1 MHIIICLDDKNG
13 IRFNGRR
20 QSKDRL
26 LCQRILEITK
36 GSALWMNA
44 DSAKLFPP
52 ERVNVDENFL
62 ELAGDG
68 EYCFAETDDFLR
80 HESFIEK
87 VIVYRWNR
95 VYPSDVKI
103 NMGFL
108 EGKRL
113 VGTSEF
119 KGNSHEKI
127 TEERYE

>member
-20 QSKDRL
+20 QSKDCL

-36 GSALWMNA
+36 DSALWMNA
-44 DSAKLFPP
+44 DSAKLFPS

-68 EYCFAETDDFLR
+68 GYCFAETDDFLR
-80 HESFIEK
+80 HENSIEK

>member
-20 QSKDRL
+20 QSKDSI
-26 LCQRILEITK
+26 LCDRILEITK

-44 DSAKLFPP
+44 YSAKLFPS

-62 ELAGDG
+62 ERAGDG
-68 EYCFAETDDFLR
+68 AYCFAESNDFLR
-80 HESFIEK
+80 CFDSIEK
-87 VIVYRWNR
+87 VILYRWNR

-103 NMGFL
+103 NMSFL
-108 EGKRL
+108 EGKQL
-113 VGTSEF
+113 VSTSEF
-119 KGNSHEKI
+119 KGNSHDRI